1 MFNRAKAV
9 HNKAKGL
16 RQKQKDA
23 TDFFSDPKNLK
34 LFQQVDSRVCLEL
47 STVTVSLFSAT

>member
-9 HNKAKGL
+9 HTKAKGL
-16 RQKQKDA
+16 HQKQKDA

-34 LFQQVDSRVCLEL
+34 LFQQVASRICLEL
-47 STVTVSLFSAT
+47 STVAVCLFSAT